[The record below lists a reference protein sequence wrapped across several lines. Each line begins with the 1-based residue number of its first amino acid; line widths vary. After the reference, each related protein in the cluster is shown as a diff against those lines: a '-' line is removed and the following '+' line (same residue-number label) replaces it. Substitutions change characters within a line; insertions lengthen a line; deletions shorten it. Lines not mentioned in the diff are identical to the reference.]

1 MILSTFTCWKKRSL
15 IVLRSNQRP
24 AANERPFFWTDK
36 PADDMKTLIFC
47 PKHKEND
54 VGIFRKYY
62 VELSHFKK
70 SYDNLEQSNRYFF
83 AKKKK
88 SNTTYILIEWLKID
102 ISMFLMKNP
111 RNFHL
116 LYVIALFGAQKKCF
130 ANHSRRP
137 NVNILFVKCKKVS
150 FIFTEKSVMISCSK
164 FSFAKC

>member
-1 MILSTFTCWKKRSL
+1 MDQRVLFLLLCGRRRVILSTFTCWKKRSL

-70 SYDNLEQSNRYFF
+70 VMTIWSRVIVTFLQ
-83 AKKKK
+83 KKKIK
-88 SNTTYILIEWLKID
+88 YYLHWLNGWKLIYPC
-102 ISMFLMKNP
+102 FLMKNP
-111 RNFHL
+111 SNFHL
-116 LYVIALFGAQKKCF
+116 LYVIALFGAQKKMF
-130 ANHSRRP
+130 RQSQ
-137 NVNILFVKCKKVS
+137 
-150 FIFTEKSVMISCSK
+150 
-164 FSFAKC
+164 

>member
-83 AKKKK
+83 AKK
-88 SNTTYILIEWLKID
+88 NQILPTLIEWLNID
-102 ISMFLMKNP
+102 IYSCFLMKNP

-130 ANHSRRP
+130 ANHSRWP

>member
-1 MILSTFTCWKKRSL
+1 LDQRVLFLLLCGRRRVILSTFTCWKKRSL

-83 AKKKK
+83 AKK
-88 SNTTYILIEWLKID
+88 NQILPTLIEWLNID
-102 ISMFLMKNP
+102 IYSSFLMNNP

-116 LYVIALFGAQKKCF
+116 LYVIALFGAQK
-130 ANHSRRP
+130 NLSP
-137 NVNILFVKCKKVS
+137 ITVGGQTW
-150 FIFTEKSVMISCSK
+150 IF
-164 FSFAKC
+164 FL

>member
-1 MILSTFTCWKKRSL
+1 MMLASLENIMWNCHISKKVMTIWSRVIVTFL
-15 IVLRSNQRP
+15 Q
-24 AANERPFFWTDK
+24 
-36 PADDMKTLIFC
+36 
-47 PKHKEND
+47 
-54 VGIFRKYY
+54 
-62 VELSHFKK
+62 
-70 SYDNLEQSNRYFF
+70 
-83 AKKKK
+83 KKKK
-88 SNTTYILIEWLKID
+88 IKYYLHIDWMVEKKID

-164 FSFAKC
+164 FSFAKCWKGRRTKKNNNHDLFFLLFLFAASTANTL